1 MTQQSLREAITE
13 RGTAVQPGRTRPI
26 RARSSLWRQVKDWT
40 ARHLFGLLA
49 LVTSLLIG
57 VVAVTLWSRVW
68 PILGVYSLGELLTS
82 QTWAPHRGQFG
93 YANFIVGSVTVTL
106 LAVIFVVAPAVLSGI
121 FLAEYTSSRL
131 RAFVKPLLDLLAGIP
146 SVVYGLWGVLFVV
159 SITRDYIG
167 PWADSTLGQ
176 SIPFFARTNPSG
188 YGLLAAGFVL
198 AIMVFPFIASVTDE
212 VMRNIPQAQRE
223 AALALGAT
231 RWEAT
236 KCVVFHGGLPG
247 IFAAIVLGV
256 SRAFGETLAVMMVAG
271 NVAQIPRSIF
281 DAVYPLPALIANNYG
296 EIMSVPLY
304 ESALMGAA
312 LILLVVVLV
321 FNIAAR
327 LVIIRLRKGR

>member
-1 MTQQSLREAITE
+1 MTQQSLRDAINE
-13 RGTAVQPGRTRPI
+13 QIIGRQSGGTSTLRT
-26 RARSSLWRQVKDWT
+26 RSSLWRQAKDWA

-49 LVTSLLIG
+49 LVTSLLVV

-93 YANFIVGSVTVTL
+93 YANFIVGSVAVTL

-146 SVVYGLWGVLFVV
+146 SVVYGLWGVIFVV
-159 SITRDYIG
+159 SIMRDHIG

-176 SIPFFARTNPSG
+176 SISFFARTNPSG

-198 AIMVFPFIASVTDE
+198 AVMVFPFIASVTEE
-212 VMRNIPQAQRE
+212 VMRSIPQAQRE

-271 NVAQIPRSIF
+271 NVAQTPRSIF
-281 DAVYPLPALIANNYG
+281 DSVYPLPALIANNYG

-312 LILLVVVLV
+312 LILLAVVLA

>member
-1 MTQQSLREAITE
+1 MPETIPEAV
-13 RGTAVQPGRTRPI
+13 AAQPSSWMRPG
-26 RARSSLWRQVKDWT
+26 RARSSLWRQIKDWT
-40 ARHLFGLLA
+40 ARNLFGLLA
-49 LVTSLLIG
+49 LVTSLLIL
-57 VVAVTLWSRVW
+57 VVAVTLWTRVW
-68 PILGVYSLGELLTS
+68 PIFSVHSLRELLTS

-93 YANFIVGSVTVTL
+93 YANFIIGSVAVTV
-106 LAVIFVVAPAVLSGI
+106 LAVFFAVAPAVLSGI
-121 FLAEYTSSRL
+121 FLAEYTSSRM
-131 RAFVKPLLDLLAGIP
+131 RTFFKPLLDLLAGIP

-176 SIPFFARTNPSG
+176 TIPFFARTNPSG

-198 AIMVFPFIASVTDE
+198 AVMVFPFIASVTEE
-212 VMRNIPQAQRE
+212 VMRSIPQAQRE

-247 IFAAIVLGV
+247 IFAAIVLGI

-271 NVAQIPRSIF
+271 NVAQVPRSIF

-312 LILLVVVLV
+312 LILLMVVLV